1 MKKTSLND
9 YLSEEN
15 QSRVQQVAKELDS
28 FIKSRALMTALE
40 LDLFIILQ
48 KKPLASHI
56 ILKKVKIKDDIGES
70 FLDILT
76 YFGYL
81 VKKDEL
87 FSNSPKTESILSRY
101 SMFKAY
107 WRERSVLYNDLI
119 KLTSFLR
126 KGIEKSDIL
135 MRWYYKKQEKRN
147 FKNDKNSREYSENMN
162 DTSSLWAEI
171 FLNSM
176 DLSSYSGLLDV
187 GGGGGNFAVAVAR
200 RYPHLKVGIF
210 DLPSVRKMAEKNIK
224 GAGLVKRIAF
234 YGNDFIKKP
243 LPKKADIVT
252 LNRVCWD
259 WEDYAVNKILS
270 RIFEMLPVGGG
281 VAIFEGMYTG
291 DAEADEERALHALR
305 LMLIRGKVRT
315 VKELSAMLSDTGF
328 TDISVIDT
336 KVPSRK
342 ILLGTKR

>member
-40 LDLFIILQ
+40 LDLFLILE
-48 KKPLASHI
+48 KKSLAPHN
-56 ILKKVKIKDDIGES
+56 ILKKVKIKDDIGKS
-70 FLDILT
+70 FLNILT

-81 VKKDEL
+81 VEKNGL
-87 FSNSPKTESILSRY
+87 YSNSPKTRSILYRY

-107 WRERSVLYNDLI
+107 LRERSVLYKDLI
-119 KLTSFLR
+119 NLTSFLQ

-135 MRWYYKKQEKRN
+135 MRWYYKKEEKRN
-147 FKNDKNSREYSENMN
+147 FKNDKKSREYSENMN

-171 FLNSM
+171 FLGSM

-187 GGGGGNFAVAVAR
+187 GGGGGKFAIAVAR

-210 DLPSVRKMAEKNIK
+210 DLPSVKKYADRNIK
-224 GAGLVKRIAF
+224 GAGLNNRITF
-234 YGNDFIKKP
+234 YGNDFIKNS

-259 WEDYAVNKILS
+259 WEDYGVNKILS
-270 RIFEMLPVGGG
+270 RIYEMLPVGGK
-281 VAIFEGMYTG
+281 VAIFEGLYTG

-315 VKELSAMLSDTGF
+315 IEELSAMLSDSGF
-328 TDISVIDT
+328 ADISVINT
-336 KVPSRK
+336 KIPSRK
-342 ILLGTKR
+342 ILLGTKG